1 MHSCD
6 EEIYFKGSK
15 KVICG
20 MVGASLKT
28 DTLFII
34 GHS

>member
-1 MHSCD
+1 MHSYD
-6 EEIYFKGSK
+6 EEIYLKGSK